1 MYFHSK
7 FTSSSFYN
15 NNRKHKKRK
24 PISIS
29 SRDFKNN
36 RIYRV
41 VRILRSM
48 GQISPNTFL
57 WLKLA
62 ILSGDVLGLVRANFE
77 HVKGKVILIW

>member
-1 MYFHSK
+1 MYFHKK

-24 PISIS
+24 PTSNS

-48 GQISPNTFL
+48 GQISPSTFL
-57 WLKLA
+57 
-62 ILSGDVLGLVRANFE
+62 
-77 HVKGKVILIW
+77 

>member
-1 MYFHSK
+1 MYFHRK

-24 PISIS
+24 PTSNS

-48 GQISPNTFL
+48 GQISPSSFL

-62 ILSGDVLGLVRANFE
+62 ILSGNVLGIVRANFE

>member
-1 MYFHSK
+1 MYFHRK

-24 PISIS
+24 PISNS

-48 GQISPNTFL
+48 GQISPSTFL
-57 WLKLA
+57 
-62 ILSGDVLGLVRANFE
+62 
-77 HVKGKVILIW
+77 

>member
-1 MYFHSK
+1 MYFHRK

-24 PISIS
+24 PTSNS

-36 RIYRV
+36 GIYRV

-48 GQISPNTFL
+48 GQISPSTSL

-62 ILSGDVLGLVRANFE
+62 ILSGDVLGIVRANFE
-77 HVKGKVILIW
+77 HVKGKVMLIW